1 MHDKTSFT
9 VVSTILKYIFHSSK
23 TSIKKVCDVAKSR
36 KQVAI
41 IFTKCYTDR
50 QTDRQTRTH
59 ARTSDEVDPAKID
72 NRELKTV
79 LLTDINHCKSSKRK
93 AGFHK
98 TT

>member
-1 MHDKTSFT
+1 MLQNQGNRWPSY
-9 VVSTILKYIFHSSK
+9 SLN
-23 TSIKKVCDVAKSR
+23 
-36 KQVAI
+36 AI
-41 IFTKCYTDR
+41 QTDR
-50 QTDRQTRTH
+50 QTDRHARTH